1 MRLTVEV
8 PYGDIDAMGHLNN
21 VAYLRY
27 LEFAR
32 QKYWLA
38 MVGSSDFREVDFVVA
53 RAEIDYRS
61 SVEMGEVLEIEIH
74 VSRIGVSSF
83 DFSYSVRATTQ
94 GAAGTAATAQGVAGT
109 AGAGRLVA
117 EAKTTQVSYDWETRS
132 KKPLSDE
139 RRRQIEAFERS
150 AK

>member
-1 MRLTVEV
+1 MKLTIEV

-38 MVGSSDFREVDFVVA
+38 LRGTDDFWQIDFVVA

-61 SVEMGEVLEIEIH
+61 SAHMGELLELEIR
-74 VSRIGVSSF
+74 VSRMGKSSF
-83 DFSYSVRATTQ
+83 DFTYRLT
-94 GAAGTAATAQGVAGT
+94 GED
-109 AGAGRLVA
+109 GRLVA
-117 EAKTTQVSYDWETRS
+117 EAKTTQVCFDWEARAS
-132 KKPLSDE
+132 KPLSAE
-139 RRRQIEAFERS
+139 RRAEIERFEATFAPR
-150 AK
+150 